1 MHKKISW
8 AAVLI
13 CMILIFNLS
22 SQTAKQSNELSKFV
36 TRVIV
41 NTVNLVFP
49 EADFNAGSL
58 NNIIRKNAHFFAYF
72 ALGVLIINAFMK
84 SGISVYRSIALTL
97 LICII
102 YAASDEFHQMFVSGR
117 GAQVTDVLID
127 SAGTSVGICGYM
139 VIRRVIKR
147 SKYNK

>member
-13 CMILIFNLS
+13 CMFLIFNLS

-41 NTVNLVFP
+41 NTVNMVFP
-49 EADFNAGSL
+49 EADFNAGNL
-58 NNIIRKNAHFFAYF
+58 NNIIRKNAHFFAYLV
-72 ALGVLIINAFMK
+72 LGVLIINAFMK
-84 SGISVYRSIALTL
+84 SGMSVYRSIALTL
-97 LICII
+97 LICVI

-127 SAGTSVGICGYM
+127 RVGTSVGIGGYM
-139 VIRRVIKR
+139 FIRRVIK
-147 SKYNK
+147 K

>member
-41 NTVNLVFP
+41 NTVNMVFP
-49 EADFNAGSL
+49 EANFNAGRL
-58 NNIIRKNAHFFAYF
+58 NNIIRKNAHFFAYLV
-72 ALGVLIINAFMK
+72 LGVLIINAFMK
-84 SGISVYRSIALTL
+84 SGMSVCRSIALTL
-97 LICII
+97 LICVI

-117 GAQVTDVLID
+117 GAKVTDVLID